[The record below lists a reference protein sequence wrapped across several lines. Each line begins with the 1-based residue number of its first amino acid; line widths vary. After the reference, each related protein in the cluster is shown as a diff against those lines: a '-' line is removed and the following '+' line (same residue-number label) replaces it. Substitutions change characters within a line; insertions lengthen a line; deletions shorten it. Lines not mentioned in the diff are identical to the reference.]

1 LAGILLVNV
10 TNPLSTEVHAPSYVN
25 ERSCIC
31 GLGVSIIVF
40 KKSLKI
46 PKGSLEDVSQ
56 RKKDNT
62 TQKIKGQTMMHKTL
76 YGKLKIEQHEFY

>member
-1 LAGILLVNV
+1 LAGILLVYV
-10 TNPLSTEVHAPSYVN
+10 THPLSTEVHAPRYKN

-40 KKSLKI
+40 KNNLKI
-46 PKGSLEDVSQ
+46 PRGALEDVSQ
-56 RKKDNT
+56 RRKDNT

-76 YGKLKIEQHEFY
+76 CGKLKIEQH